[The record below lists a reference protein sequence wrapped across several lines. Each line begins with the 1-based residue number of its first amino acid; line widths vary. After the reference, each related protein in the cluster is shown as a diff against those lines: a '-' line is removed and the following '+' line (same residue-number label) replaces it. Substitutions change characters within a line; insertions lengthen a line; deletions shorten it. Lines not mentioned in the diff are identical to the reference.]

1 MEEFN
6 LSNADKYNE
15 FVQEFDNIMKNKK
28 YDNIVFL
35 CIGTDR
41 ITGDCFGP
49 IVGSILMNKL
59 KNYNIPN
66 MDVIGCLEDNI
77 SFEKIENRLSS
88 QISTYKNPLIIS
100 IDAALSNKN
109 NVGEIFVKNSGIE
122 LGKSLNK
129 KQKIFGDISIKAVVG
144 KNMKCNQ
151 ENFRI
156 LQNIPLNKVMKLS
169 NLVANGIIDVMYK
182 KMQSGKNIYI

>member
-1 MEEFN
+1 M
-6 LSNADKYNE
+6 SNADKYNE
-15 FVQEFDNIMKNKK
+15 FVKEFTEIIENKK
-28 YDNIVFL
+28 YENIILL

-49 IVGSILMNKL
+49 IVGSILINKL

-66 MDVIGCLEDNI
+66 IDVIGCLEDNV
-77 SFEKIENRLSS
+77 SFQKIENRLLPKLS
-88 QISTYKNPLIIS
+88 QYKNPLIIS
-100 IDAALSNKN
+100 IDAALSNTN

-122 LGKSLNK
+122 LGRSLNK
-129 KQKIFGDISIKAVVG
+129 RHKIFGDISIKAVVG

-182 KMQSGKNIYI
+182 KVQSGKNIYI

>member
-1 MEEFN
+1 M
-6 LSNADKYNE
+6 SNADKYNE